1 MASKAPKQNIDES
14 KLTVTKPKTTA
25 VGIPAVANAL
35 KISLEQMGPLRSIQ
49 TLLAVNQVDGFDC
62 MGCAWPEHE
71 KRNAAEFCEN
81 GAKAVAEEGT
91 RRRVTPE
98 FFAKHSIADL
108 KTRDDYWLGQ
118 QGRLT
123 HPMLLEEGA
132 THYKPIAWDDAY
144 ELIAQEIRDMEHP
157 DQSVFYTSGRT
168 SNEAAFAYQLLV
180 RGIGTNNLPDCSNM
194 CHESSGSALVETIGI
209 GKGSVSLTDLETAS
223 LIFVAGQN
231 PGTNHPR
238 MLSALE
244 KAKKN
249 GAVIISVNPLPEAG
263 LLRFENPQNISGMVV
278 GTQLTDDFLQIRAG
292 GDQALFQGLGKY
304 LLEAEAQGRKTPGL
318 STVLDH
324 EFIRD
329 HTVGIDD
336 YLRYLEKA
344 EWDDIVE
351 ATGLTLEQ
359 IKSTG
364 ERLLASSATIVCWAM
379 GLTQHKH
386 SVPTLRDV
394 VNVLLL
400 QGNIGKPG
408 AGVCPVRGHS
418 NVQGDRT
425 MGIFEKMPECF
436 HDRLDHEF
444 EFRSPRAHG
453 FDTVAAIRAMRDGKV
468 RVFIGMGGN
477 FVRAAP
483 DSEVTEQ
490 ALANTRLTVQIST
503 KLNHSHVSTGRRAL
517 ILPTLGRTEKDT
529 QRTGDQRVTVE
540 DSMSAVHASRGRLKP
555 ASEHLHSEVAIVCNI
570 AHKIFTGSD
579 NLPLPN
585 TPKADWLAM
594 RDDYSII
601 RKHIEAVLS
610 GFENFEERIQN
621 PGGFVLPHPPR
632 DARKFDTAS
641 GKAHFTGNEL
651 EFIRVPAGRLVL
663 QTLRS
668 HDQYNTTI
676 YGKDDRYRGIHGGR
690 RVVLINA
697 DDITELGFT
706 DGDMV
711 HLISE
716 FQGTERRAENFRIV
730 SYSTPKGCAAA
741 YYPETNVL
749 VPLDSVADTSGTPT
763 SKSVIVRLERAES

>member
-1 MASKAPKQNIDES
+1 
-14 KLTVTKPKTTA
+14 
-25 VGIPAVANAL
+25 
-35 KISLEQMGPLRSIQ
+35 
-49 TLLAVNQVDGFDC
+49 
-62 MGCAWPEHE
+62 
-71 KRNAAEFCEN
+71 
-81 GAKAVAEEGT
+81 
-91 RRRVTPE
+91 
-98 FFAKHSIADL
+98 
-108 KTRDDYWLGQ
+108 
-118 QGRLT
+118 
-123 HPMLLEEGA
+123 
-132 THYKPIAWDDAY
+132 
-144 ELIAQEIRDMEHP
+144 
-157 DQSVFYTSGRT
+157 
-168 SNEAAFAYQLLV
+168 
-180 RGIGTNNLPDCSNM
+180 
-194 CHESSGSALVETIGI
+194 
-209 GKGSVSLTDLETAS
+209 
-223 LIFVAGQN
+223 
-231 PGTNHPR
+231 
-238 MLSALE
+238 
-244 KAKKN
+244 
-249 GAVIISVNPLPEAG
+249 
-263 LLRFENPQNISGMVV
+263 
-278 GTQLTDDFLQIRAG
+278 
-292 GDQALFQGLGKY
+292 
-304 LLEAEAQGRKTPGL
+304 
-318 STVLDH
+318 
-324 EFIRD
+324 
-329 HTVGIDD
+329 
-336 YLRYLEKA
+336 
-344 EWDDIVE
+344 
-351 ATGLTLEQ
+351 
-359 IKSTG
+359 
-364 ERLLASSATIVCWAM
+364 M

-425 MGIFEKMPECF
+425 MGIFEKMPESF

-444 EFRSPRAHG
+444 QFLSPRAHG

-585 TPKADWLAM
+585 APKADWLAM

-632 DARKFDTAS
+632 DARKFETAS

-697 DDITELGFT
+697 GDITELGFT

>member
-14 KLTVTKPKTTA
+14 KLSLTKPKTTA
-25 VGIPAVANAL
+25 VGLPAVANAL

-49 TLLAVNQVDGFDC
+49 TLLAVNQLDGFDC

-81 GAKAVAEEGT
+81 GAKAVAEEAT

-98 FFAKHSIADL
+98 FFATHSIADL

-123 HPMLLEEGA
+123 HPMLLDEGA
-132 THYKPIAWDDAY
+132 THYKPIEWDDAY
-144 ELIAQEIRDMEHP
+144 ELIAREIREMEHP

-249 GAVIISVNPLPEAG
+249 GAIIISVNPLPEAG

-304 LLEAEAQGRKTPGL
+304 LLEAEAQGRQTPGL
-318 STVLDH
+318 PTVLDH
-324 EFIRD
+324 EFIKD
-329 HTVGIDD
+329 HTVGIDE
-336 YLRYLEKA
+336 YLRYLKKA

-364 ERLLASSATIVCWAM
+364 ERLLASNATIVCWAM

-400 QGNIGKPG
+400 QGNIGKQG

-425 MGIFEKMPECF
+425 MGIFEKMPESF
-436 HDRLDHEF
+436 HEQLDQ
-444 EFRSPRAHG
+444 EFRFLSPRAHG

-468 RVFIGMGGN
+468 RVFVGMGGN

-601 RKHIEAVLS
+601 RKHIEAVLP
-610 GFENFEERIQN
+610 GFENFEERIQH

-632 DARKFDTAS
+632 DARKFDTPS

-697 DDITELGFT
+697 DDITGLGFT

-763 SKSVIVRLERAES
+763 SKSVIVRLERAEA

>member
-1 MASKAPKQNIDES
+1 
-14 KLTVTKPKTTA
+14 
-25 VGIPAVANAL
+25 
-35 KISLEQMGPLRSIQ
+35 
-49 TLLAVNQVDGFDC
+49 
-62 MGCAWPEHE
+62 
-71 KRNAAEFCEN
+71 
-81 GAKAVAEEGT
+81 
-91 RRRVTPE
+91 
-98 FFAKHSIADL
+98 
-108 KTRDDYWLGQ
+108 
-118 QGRLT
+118 T
-123 HPMLLEEGA
+123 HPMFLDEGA
-132 THYKPIAWDDAY
+132 THYVPIGWDDAY
-144 ELIAQEIRDMEHP
+144 DLMAEELRGMASP
-157 DQSVFYTSGRT
+157 DEAVFYTSGRT

-249 GAVIISVNPLPEAG
+249 GAVIVSINPLPEAG
-263 LLRFENPQNISGMVV
+263 LLHFENPQHVSGVV
-278 GTQLTDDFLQIRAG
+278 SGIKLTDDFLQIRAG

-304 LLEAEAQGRKTPGL
+304 LLEAEAAGRSTPGL
-318 STVLDH
+318 DTVLDH
-324 EFIRD
+324 AFINN
-329 HTVGIDD
+329 HTVGVDD
-336 YLRYLEKA
+336 YLRHLEKV
-344 EWDDIVE
+344 EWDDIV
-351 ATGLTLEQ
+351 AASGLTLEQ
-359 IKSTG
+359 IHATG
-364 ERLLASSATIVCWAM
+364 ERLLASNATIVCWAM

-425 MGIFEKMPECF
+425 MGIFEKMPEKF

-444 EFRSPRAHG
+444 DFLSPRAHG

-468 RVFIGMGGN
+468 RFFMGMGGN

-483 DSEVTEQ
+483 DSLVTED
-490 ALANTRLTVQIST
+490 ALANTSLSVQIST
-503 KLNHSHVSTGRRAL
+503 KLNHSHLSTGTRAL

-529 QRTGDQRVTVE
+529 QASGDQRVTVE

-555 ASEHLHSEVAIVCNI
+555 ASEHLHSEVAIVCNL
-570 AHKIFTGSD
+570 AHRLFTDKDGR
-579 NLPLPN
+579 PLPN
-585 TPKADWLAM
+585 TPRAAWISM
-594 RDDYSII
+594 RDDYTVI
-601 RKHIEAVLS
+601 RKHIEGVID
-610 GFENFEERIQN
+610 GFEDFEDRIQH

-632 DARKFDTAS
+632 DARAFDTPS
-641 GKAHFTGNEL
+641 GKALFTGNEL
-651 EFIRVPAGRLVL
+651 EYIKIPPGRLVL

-690 RVVLINA
+690 RVVLVSQA
-697 DDITELGFT
+697 DIDELGFT
-706 DGDMV
+706 DGQLV

-716 FQGTERRAENFRIV
+716 FQGVERRAEDFRIV
-730 SYSTPKGCAAA
+730 AYSTPQGCAAA

-763 SKSVIVRLERAES
+763 SKSVIIRMEPA

>member
-1 MASKAPKQNIDES
+1 MASKAPLHNIDES
-14 KLTVTKPKTTA
+14 KLTVTKPKTKA
-25 VGIPAVANAL
+25 VGIPAVVNSL
-35 KISLEQMGPLRSIQ
+35 KISLEQMGPLRSVQ

-98 FFAKHSIADL
+98 FFANHSIEDL

-123 HPMLLEEGA
+123 HPMFLAEGA
-132 THYKPIAWDDAY
+132 THYAPIEWDAAY
-144 ELIAQEIRDMEHP
+144 ELIAQEMKEMDHP
-157 DQSVFYTSGRT
+157 DQAVFYTSGRT
-168 SNEAAFAYQLLV
+168 SNEAAFLYQLLV
-180 RGIGTNNLPDCSNM
+180 RGSGTNNLPDCSNM

-209 GKGSVSLTDLETAS
+209 GKGSVSLVDLETAS

-263 LLRFENPQNISGMVV
+263 LLRFENPQTISGTLV

-304 LLEAEAQGRKTPGL
+304 LLEAEAQGKKTPGL
-318 STVLDH
+318 TTVLDH
-324 EFIRD
+324 EFID
-329 HTVGIDD
+329 NHTVGIND
-336 YLRYLEKA
+336 YLRHLEKVTWS
-344 EWDDIVE
+344 EIVE
-351 ATGLTLEQ
+351 ATGLSLEQ
-359 IKSTG
+359 IKATG
-364 ERLLASSATIVCWAM
+364 ERLLASNATIVCWAM

-425 MGIFEKMPECF
+425 MGIFEKMPEAF
-436 HDRLDHEF
+436 HDRLDREF
-444 EFRSPRAHG
+444 KFRSPRKHG
-453 FDTVAAIRAMRDGKV
+453 YDTVAAIRAMRDGKV

-483 DSEVTEQ
+483 DSEVTER
-490 ALANTRLTVQIST
+490 ALANTDLTVQIST

-517 ILPTLGRTEKDT
+517 ILPTLGRTEKDA

-540 DSMSAVHASRGRLKP
+540 DSMSAVHASRGRIKP
-555 ASEHLHSEVAIVCNI
+555 ASEHLHSEVAIVCNL
-570 AHKIFTGSD
+570 AHKLFTD
-579 NLPLPN
+579 NDTLPLPN
-585 TPKADWLAM
+585 TPQAAWLSLK
-594 RDDYSII
+594 DDYSLV
-601 RKHIEAVLS
+601 RKHIEAVVD
-610 GFENFEERIQN
+610 GFEDFEERIQH

-632 DARKFDTAS
+632 DARQFETAS

-651 EFIRVPAGRLVL
+651 EFIKVPEGRLVL

-690 RVVLINA
+690 RVVLVNEA
-697 DDITELGFT
+697 DITELGFT

-716 FQGTERRAENFRIV
+716 FHGTERRAENFRIV

-763 SKSVIVRLERAES
+763 SKSVIVRLERAEA

>member
-14 KLTVTKPKTTA
+14 KLSLTKPKTTA
-25 VGIPAVANAL
+25 VGLPAVANAL

-81 GAKAVAEEGT
+81 GAKAVAEEAT

-123 HPMLLEEGA
+123 HPMLLDEGA
-132 THYKPIAWDDAY
+132 THYKPIEWDDAY

-244 KAKKN
+244 RAKKN

-304 LLEAEAQGRKTPGL
+304 LLEAEAQGRRTPGL
-318 STVLDH
+318 PTVLDH
-324 EFIRD
+324 EFIKD
-329 HTVGIDD
+329 HTVGIDE

-359 IKSTG
+359 IRSTG
-364 ERLLASSATIVCWAM
+364 ERLLASNATIVCWAM

-425 MGIFEKMPECF
+425 MGIFEKMPESF
-436 HDRLDHEF
+436 HDRLDQEF
-444 EFRSPRAHG
+444 RFRSPREHG

-570 AHKIFTGSD
+570 AHKIFTASD

-585 TPKADWLAM
+585 APKADWLAM

-651 EFIRVPAGRLVL
+651 EFIKVPAGRLVL

-697 DDITELGFT
+697 EDITGLGFT

-711 HLISE
+711 HLVSE

-763 SKSVIVRLERAES
+763 SKSVIVRLERAEA